1 MRRSRAGEGRRQRV
15 APAVRLGKAS
25 DVMPEKGNPR
35 RSADHLAGDLPCS
48 RAIQKSDNRGHVF
61 RIDEFPEE
69 ASDAAPKSSDP
80 DAKIT
85 SAVETSRGNRRAAPP
100 MVHSGA
106 EWCMMVIMAQPERVV
121 RQSISLP
128 SGIARRVKSLAR
140 RERTSANRVIVDLI
154 ETGLETR
161 EREKRAFFELAERLA
176 NSSDTAEKRR
186 LKEELARMT
195 FGE

>member
-1 MRRSRAGEGRRQRV
+1 
-15 APAVRLGKAS
+15 
-25 DVMPEKGNPR
+25 
-35 RSADHLAGDLPCS
+35 
-48 RAIQKSDNRGHVF
+48 
-61 RIDEFPEE
+61 
-69 ASDAAPKSSDP
+69 
-80 DAKIT
+80 
-85 SAVETSRGNRRAAPP
+85 
-100 MVHSGA
+100 
-106 EWCMMVIMAQPERVV
+106 MMVIMAQPGRVV